1 MLTDLKRR
9 DFFRSVI
16 LTTVGLLSKDLLCPS
31 PARANESQQFNT
43 NSPVVENYL
52 LFVPYITAKQG
63 GKISVTLYLE
73 KENLSLFPTI
83 VATNFLSRL
92 KILEKTVMIV
102 SFKFILYTMFNQDLL
117 IKSMQI

>member
-16 LTTVGLLSKDLLCPS
+16 LTTVGLLSKDLLFPS
-31 PARANESQQFNT
+31 PARSNENQQLNKD
-43 NSPVVENYL
+43 SPIVENYL

-102 SFKFILYTMFNQDLL
+102 SFKLILYTMFNQDLL